1 MIIQADVPKNA
12 KKTNNKPIIIFFGE
26 EALIGI
32 IAGCIITHTGILS
45 ETFAL
50 CGHNVSFAELK
61 GIYEW
66 QMVHGINLL

>member
-12 KKTNNKPIIIFFGE
+12 KKTNNKPIIIFFGY

-45 ETFAL
+45 DTFARAISS
-50 CGHNVSFAELK
+50 C
-61 GIYEW
+61 
-66 QMVHGINLL
+66 